1 MSPTNSLPSAPDL
14 IRSIANR
21 LPRAVTYGGQASGP
35 DAVPD
40 YDIYEAYLF
49 SLIVG
54 VAQDMGYAVD
64 YLTSDLTS
72 ATTLHFRRK
81 PAPIY
86 SHGSASS
93 SSGYRQFTH
102 ARLSYPGRADLE
114 LHVGVQV
121 AGTSKVAHEADVLI
135 IDSEAAERARRK
147 KIHPPSSASLLILE
161 AKYYKQRSV
170 GLAEARNFLGL
181 HFDTSASHYMLAC
194 TVAQTSPKNLL
205 AHRLPVELREGVLP
219 NRLGERSLSALINA
233 ALTRYAN
240 RL

>member
-14 IRSIANR
+14 IRRIANR

-135 IDSEAAERARRK
+135 IDSEAAAERGSAKADDSRFSGIQTPCGMK
-147 KIHPPSSASLLILE
+147 KQEGYLSCGIS
-161 AKYYKQRSV
+161 
-170 GLAEARNFLGL
+170 FLFLSGMAVFFFF
-181 HFDTSASHYMLAC
+181 HA
-194 TVAQTSPKNLL
+194 
-205 AHRLPVELREGVLP
+205 VEQKAIPHLR
-219 NRLGERSLSALINA
+219 
-233 ALTRYAN
+233 
-240 RL
+240 

>member
-1 MSPTNSLPSAPDL
+1 DLSTTLQPGARRDGDRCGAQRHPVAARSPGSSRPPRSSIRARRGRTVSPTNSLPSAPDL
-14 IRSIANR
+14 IRRIANR

-86 SHGSASS
+86 
-93 SSGYRQFTH
+93 
-102 ARLSYPGRADLE
+102 
-114 LHVGVQV
+114 
-121 AGTSKVAHEADVLI
+121 
-135 IDSEAAERARRK
+135 
-147 KIHPPSSASLLILE
+147 
-161 AKYYKQRSV
+161 
-170 GLAEARNFLGL
+170 
-181 HFDTSASHYMLAC
+181 
-194 TVAQTSPKNLL
+194 
-205 AHRLPVELREGVLP
+205 
-219 NRLGERSLSALINA
+219 
-233 ALTRYAN
+233 
-240 RL
+240 